1 MNITVIKRNGKKE
14 PLTIEKWQ
22 TQIAKVVA
30 SYSGFLDAGTSYAQV
45 MQDAAKA
52 LGGTPCPTLLAALA
66 AVHATKYKCNFTWNK
81 SGDAVFYNGK
91 ESTRESRNDP
101 ARKSWGRNVMVWF
114 KAEKPRT
121 PQSHG
126 RITREARE
134 LGMGFL
140 SNFEGKDR
148 AAQVR
153 AAIALLKSLA

>member
-1 MNITVIKRNGKKE
+1 MN
-14 PLTIEKWQ
+14 Q

-30 SYSGFLDAGTSYAQV
+30 SYSGFLDAGTSYAHV

-66 AVHATKYKCNFTWNK
+66 VVHADKYSVRNEKKVVTKACNFTWNK
-81 SGDAVFYNGK
+81 AGDAVFYWGE
-91 ESTRESRNDP
+91 ESTRETRNDA
-101 ARKSWGRNVMVWF
+101 ARKSWTRNVMVWF
-114 KAEKPRT
+114 KETKPAT
-121 PQSHG
+121 PKSHG

-134 LGMGFL
+134 IGMDFL

-153 AAIALLKSLA
+153 AAIALLKALG